1 MRRALLVG
9 LALTALAGC
18 GSSSLSDHDLR
29 ADAAVACRHA
39 SQRLSRIIQPAS
51 ATAALPFLRRG
62 IAVLGPELA
71 ALRRL
76 APGTDLS
83 AAYHA
88 TVANF
93 GAAVQRVRG
102 TVAVLTSG
110 GDPVASFTTLEH
122 ELTPIVAGENA
133 GWRRLQIP
141 ACVSR

>member
-1 MRRALLVG
+1 MRRALLV
-9 LALTALAGC
+9 AITAATIAGC
-18 GSSSLSDHDLR
+18 GSSTLSDHDLR
-29 ADAAVACRHA
+29 AEAAGICKGA
-39 SQRLSRIIQPAS
+39 SLRLNRGSQPS
-51 ATAALPFLRRG
+51 TATAALPFLRRG
-62 IAVLGPELA
+62 LAVLGPELA

-83 AAYHA
+83 ATYHA

-102 TVAVLTSG
+102 TIAVLTSG
-110 GDPVASFTTLEH
+110 GDPVSSFTTLEH
-122 ELTPIVAGENA
+122 ELTSIVAGENA